1 MIRTIYI
8 IILVYFVLGAIGFY
22 FINRR
27 KEAHVARKNRTK
39 LFTYFLIINIVF
51 FSIVIEPLVF
61 RYLAVIIILAGFL
74 EIYTVL
80 KRSGYSRK
88 GFFILSLIVF
98 VIISFGFYAFSL
110 LEKELILYTFIILSV
125 FDSFSQITGQIWG
138 KTKLFPNISPNKTL
152 EGLIGGALIAGI
164 TAFLLRGL
172 LAADSLNKVF
182 LVTGVLVFAFLG
194 DIGTSYYKRN
204 YNLKDFNNLIPGHGG
219 FLDRFDSLIAG
230 GAWISLI
237 TLLL

>member
-164 TAFLLRGL
+164 SAFLLRGL

>member
-125 FDSFSQITGQIWG
+125 FDSFSQITGQILG